1 VLISINAAWNVANFR
16 AGLVRALVADGHE
29 VIAAV
34 PDDGALARVE
44 ALGAR
49 MVVLPM
55 TSASTSV
62 TGDLALFGRYLDLF
76 RRERPDAYL
85 GWTIKP
91 NTYGSLAARLMG
103 VPRINNVSGLGTAF
117 IRETWLTR
125 VAETLY
131 RLGLG
136 GASTVFFQNH
146 ADRDEFVA
154 RGLVAARQTG
164 VLPGS
169 GLDAAHFDPAGYPRA
184 EDGTFRFLMVARL
197 IRDKGV
203 GEFVAA
209 ARIVRARFPEA
220 RFDLL
225 GFLDVDNTTAITRA
239 ELDGW
244 VAEGVVGYCGAAED
258 VRPFLGNADC
268 VVLPSYR
275 EGLSR
280 VLLEAGAMA
289 RPAIA
294 TDVPGCRDVI
304 VPGVTGLLCA
314 VRDPA
319 SLAERMTAMLT
330 MPPDARAAMGHAARA
345 HVIADFGESRVIAAY
360 RAALDRAIAR
370 KPREGAGAIGPAEGI
385 EMGRR
390 R

>member
-1 VLISINAAWNVANFR
+1 MSRVLIAINAAWNVVNFR

-34 PDDGALARVE
+34 PDDGALAAVE

-49 MVVLPM
+49 VVVVPM
-55 TSASTSV
+55 TSASTSI
-62 TGDLALFGRYLDLF
+62 TGDLALLWRYVRLI

-91 NTYGSLAARLMG
+91 NTYGALAARLAG
-103 VPRINNVSGLGTAF
+103 VPRINNVSGLGTVF
-117 IRETWLTR
+117 IRETWVTR
-125 VAETLY
+125 VAEALY

-136 GASTVFFQNH
+136 GAATVFFHNSD
-146 ADRDEFVA
+146 DRDEFVA
-154 RGLVAARQTG
+154 RGLVAPECVE

-169 GLDAAHFDPAGYPRA
+169 GIDLAHYDPAPWPRA
-184 EDGTFRFLMVARL
+184 DDGTFRFLLVARL

-203 GEFVAA
+203 HEFVEA
-209 ARIVRARFPEA
+209 ARIVRASHPHA
-220 RFDLL
+220 RFGLL
-225 GFLDVDNTTAITRA
+225 GFLDVDNATAISRE
-239 ELDGW
+239 ELEGW
-244 VAEGVVGYCGAAED
+244 VAEGVVEYCGAVED

-304 VPGVTGLLCA
+304 VPGETGLLCA
-314 VRDPA
+314 VRDSH
-319 SLAERMTAMLT
+319 SLATRMIDMLALPQERRAQMG
-330 MPPDARAAMGHAARA
+330 RAAQAHIAAKYT
-345 HVIADFGESRVIAAY
+345 ENRVISAY
-360 RAALDRAIAR
+360 RAALARAID
-370 KPREGAGAIGPAEGI
+370 
-385 EMGRR
+385 
-390 R
+390 

>member
-1 VLISINAAWNVANFR
+1 MSRVLISINAAWNVVNFR

-34 PDDGALARVE
+34 PDDGACAAVE

-49 MVVLPM
+49 VAVLPM

-62 TGDLALFGRYLDLF
+62 TGDLALLRRYVRLI

-91 NTYGSLAARLMG
+91 NTYGSLAARLAG
-103 VPRINNVSGLGTAF
+103 VPRIANISGLGTAF

-125 VAETLY
+125 VAEALY

-146 ADRDEFVA
+146 DDCAEFVA
-154 RGLVAARQTG
+154 RGLVDPARAA

-169 GLDAAHFDPAGYPRA
+169 GINTAHYDPSAWPRA
-184 EDGTFRFLMVARL
+184 DDGTFRFLLVARL

-203 GEFVAA
+203 TEFVEA
-209 ARIVRARFPEA
+209 ARIVRLRRSHARFT
-220 RFDLL
+220 LL
-225 GFLDVDNTTAITRA
+225 GFLDVDNATAVTRE

-244 VAEGVVGYCGAAED
+244 VAEGVVEYCGSAAD

-280 VLLEAGAMA
+280 VLLEAAAMA

-294 TDVPGCRDVI
+294 SDVPGCRDVI
-304 VPGVTGLLCA
+304 IPGVTGLLCA
-314 VRDPA
+314 VRDA
-319 SLAERMTAMLT
+319 NSLAARMIELIEA
-330 MPPDARAAMGHAARA
+330 PAEARAAMGRAARA
-345 HVIADFGESRVIAAY
+345 HAAQNFTEDCVISAY
-360 RAALDRAIAR
+360 RAALARAIA
-370 KPREGAGAIGPAEGI
+370 
-385 EMGRR
+385 
-390 R
+390 

>member
-1 VLISINAAWNVANFR
+1 MSRVLISINAAWNVVNFR
-16 AGLVRALVADGHE
+16 AALVRALVADGHE

-34 PDDGALARVE
+34 PDDGALPAVE

-49 MVVLPM
+49 VAVLPM

-62 TGDLALFGRYLDLF
+62 AGDLALLGRYIRLL
-76 RRERPDAYL
+76 RRERPDVFL

-103 VPRINNVSGLGTAF
+103 VPRINNVSGLGTVF
-117 IRETWLTR
+117 IRESWVTR
-125 VAETLY
+125 VAERLY
-131 RLGLG
+131 RIGLG

-146 ADRDEFVA
+146 DDRAEFVK
-154 RGLVAARQTG
+154 RGLVDPAQVE

-169 GLDAAHFDPAGYPRA
+169 GIDAAHYNPAAFPRE
-184 EDGTFRFLMVARL
+184 EDGTVRFLMVARL

-203 GEFVAA
+203 TEFVEA
-209 ARIVRARFPEA
+209 ARIVRARHPHA
-220 RFDLL
+220 RFALL
-225 GFLDVDNTTAITRA
+225 GFLDVDNATAISRA
-239 ELDGW
+239 ELEGW
-244 VAEGVVGYCGAAED
+244 VAEGVVEYCGAADD
-258 VRPFLGNADC
+258 VRPFIGNCDC

-304 VPGVTGLLCA
+304 RAGETGLLCA
-314 VRDPA
+314 LRDPA
-319 SLAERMTAMLT
+319 SLAGQMFALLA
-330 MPPDARAAMGHAARA
+330 MPPAERAAMGLAARA
-345 HVIADFGESRVIAAY
+345 HIAENFDEIRVVNAY
-360 RAALDRAIAR
+360 RAALARAI
-370 KPREGAGAIGPAEGI
+370 
-385 EMGRR
+385 
-390 R
+390 

>member
-1 VLISINAAWNVANFR
+1 MSRVLISINAARNVVNFR
-16 AGLVRALVADGHE
+16 AALVRALVADGHE

-34 PDDGALARVE
+34 PDDGALAAVE

-49 MVVLPM
+49 VAVLPM

-62 TGDLALFGRYLDLF
+62 TGDLALLGRYIRLI

-103 VPRINNVSGLGTAF
+103 VPRINNVSGLGTVF
-117 IRETWLTR
+117 IRESWVTR
-125 VAETLY
+125 VAEQLY

-136 GASTVFFQNH
+136 GSSTVFFQNH
-146 ADRDEFVA
+146 DDRNEFEKRALVDPA
-154 RGLVAARQTG
+154 RVE

-169 GLDAAHFDPAGYPRA
+169 GIDAAHYDPAAFPRA
-184 EDGTFRFLMVARL
+184 GDGTIRFLMVARL

-203 GEFVAA
+203 AEFVEA
-209 ARIVRARFPEA
+209 ARIVRALHPQA
-220 RFDLL
+220 RFALL
-225 GFLDVDNTTAITRA
+225 GFLDVDNATAISRA
-239 ELDGW
+239 ELEGW
-244 VAEGVVGYCGAAED
+244 VAEGVVEYCGAADD
-258 VRPFLGNADC
+258 VRPFIGNCDC
-268 VVLPSYR
+268 LVLPSYR

-304 VPGVTGLLCA
+304 VPGETGLLCA
-314 VRDPA
+314 VRDAA
-319 SLAERMTAMLT
+319 SLAESMTALIA
-330 MPPDARAAMGHAARA
+330 MPPAARAAMGRAARA
-345 HVIADFGESRVIAAY
+345 HIAENFDEIRVVKAY
-360 RAALDRAIAR
+360 RAALARAIS
-370 KPREGAGAIGPAEGI
+370 
-385 EMGRR
+385 
-390 R
+390 

>member
-1 VLISINAAWNVANFR
+1 VVNFR
-16 AGLVRALVADGHE
+16 AALVRALVADGHE

-34 PDDGALARVE
+34 PDDGALERVE

-49 MVVLPM
+49 VAVLPM

-62 TGDLALFGRYLDLF
+62 TGDLALLGRYLGLI

-91 NTYGSLAARLMG
+91 NTYGSLAARLLG

-125 VAETLY
+125 VAEALY

-136 GASTVFFQNH
+136 KSATVFFQNH

-154 RGLVAARQTG
+154 RGLVAAQQTE

-169 GLDAAHFDPAGYPRA
+169 GLDAGHFDPAAFPRA
-184 EDGTFRFLMVARL
+184 DDGTFRFLMVARL

-203 GEFVAA
+203 LEFVEA
-209 ARIVRARFPEA
+209 ARIVRTRFPQARFA
-220 RFDLL
+220 LL
-225 GFLDVDNTTAITRA
+225 GFLDVDNATAVTRE
-239 ELDGW
+239 ELAGW
-244 VAEGVVGYCGAAED
+244 VAEGVVEYCGAAED

-314 VRDPA
+314 LRDPA
-319 SLAERMTAMLT
+319 SLAEQMIAMLIL
-330 MPPDARAAMGHAARA
+330 PPEQRIAMGRAARA
-345 HVIADFGESRVIAAY
+345 HICENFDEARVVSAY
-360 RAALDRAIAR
+360 RAALARAIGE
-370 KPREGAGAIGPAEGI
+370 PGCTGAGAMRSEGDQAGT
-385 EMGRR
+385 GR
-390 R
+390 

>member
-1 VLISINAAWNVANFR
+1 MSRVLISINAAWNVVNFR

-34 PDDGALARVE
+34 PNDGALAAVE

-49 MVVLPM
+49 VAVLPM

-62 TGDLALFGRYLDLF
+62 TGDLALLWRYVRLI
-76 RRERPDAYL
+76 RRERPDVYL

-91 NTYGSLAARLMG
+91 NTYGALAARLAG
-103 VPRINNVSGLGTAF
+103 VPRIANVSGLGTAF

-125 VAETLY
+125 VAEMLY

-136 GASTVFFQNH
+136 GAATVFFQNH
-146 ADRDEFVA
+146 DDRAEFVA
-154 RGLVAARQTG
+154 RRLVAPECVE

-169 GLDAAHFDPAGYPRA
+169 GIDTAHYDPAPWPRA

-203 GEFVAA
+203 TEFVEA
-209 ARIVRARFPEA
+209 ARIVRARHPEA
-220 RFDLL
+220 RFALL
-225 GFLDVDNTTAITRA
+225 GFLDVDNATAISRA
-239 ELDGW
+239 ELEGW
-244 VAEGVVGYCGAAED
+244 VAEGVVEYLGAAED

-304 VPGVTGLLCA
+304 VPGETGLLCA
-314 VRDPA
+314 VRDA
-319 SLAERMTAMLT
+319 QSLAERMIGMIAL
-330 MPPDARAAMGHAARA
+330 PPDTRAAMGRGARA
-345 HVIADFGESRVIAAY
+345 HIAERFAENHVISAY
-360 RAALDRAIAR
+360 RAALARAIQ
-370 KPREGAGAIGPAEGI
+370 
-385 EMGRR
+385 
-390 R
+390 

>member
-1 VLISINAAWNVANFR
+1 MSRVLISVNAAWNVANFR
-16 AGLVRALVADGHE
+16 AALVRALVADGHE

-34 PDDGALARVE
+34 PDDGAIPAVE

-49 MVVLPM
+49 VEPLPM
-55 TSASTSV
+55 TSASTSII
-62 TGDLALFGRYLDLF
+62 GDLSLLRRYLRLI
-76 RRERPDAYL
+76 RREAPDVYL

-103 VPRINNVSGLGTAF
+103 VPRINNVSGLGTVF
-117 IRETWLTR
+117 IRESWVTR
-125 VAETLY
+125 VAERLY

-146 ADRDEFVA
+146 DDCAEFVA
-154 RGLVAARQTG
+154 RGLVDPARVA

-169 GLDAAHFDPAGYPRA
+169 GIDAAHYDPARFPRA
-184 EDGTFRFLMVARL
+184 DDGTFRFLMVARL

-203 GEFVAA
+203 GEFVEA
-209 ARIVRARFPEA
+209 ARIVRARFPQA
-220 RFDLL
+220 RFALL
-225 GFLDVDNTTAITRA
+225 GFLDVDNATAISRA
-239 ELDGW
+239 ELEGW
-244 VAEGVVGYCGAAED
+244 VAEGVVEYCGAAED

-304 VPGVTGLLCA
+304 VPGENGLLCA
-314 VRDPA
+314 VRSAPA
-319 SLAERMTAMLT
+319 LAEAMMAMIDLS
-330 MPPDARAAMGHAARA
+330 PAARIAMGDAARA
-345 HVIADFGESRVIAAY
+345 RVIAEFDESLVISAY
-360 RAALDRAIAR
+360 RAALARAIA
-370 KPREGAGAIGPAEGI
+370 
-385 EMGRR
+385 
-390 R
+390 

>member
-1 VLISINAAWNVANFR
+1 MPRVLIAINAAWNVVNFR

-34 PDDGALARVE
+34 PDDGAIAAVE

-49 MVVLPM
+49 VVAVPM

-62 TGDLALFGRYLDLF
+62 TGDLALLWRYIRLI
-76 RRERPDAYL
+76 RRERPDVYL

-91 NTYGSLAARLMG
+91 NTYGALAARLAG
-103 VPRINNVSGLGTAF
+103 VPRINNVSGLGTVF
-117 IRETWLTR
+117 IRETWVTR
-125 VAETLY
+125 VAEALY

-136 GASTVFFQNH
+136 GAVTVFFQNH
-146 ADRDEFVA
+146 DDRAEFVA
-154 RGLVAARQTG
+154 RGLVAPERTE

-169 GLDAAHFDPAGYPRA
+169 GIDTAHYDPAPWPRA
-184 EDGTFRFLMVARL
+184 EDGTFRFLLVARL

-203 GEFVAA
+203 TEFVEA
-209 ARIVRARFPEA
+209 ARIVRAHHPHA
-220 RFDLL
+220 RFALL
-225 GFLDVDNTTAITRA
+225 GFLDVDNATAVTRA
-239 ELDGW
+239 ELAGW
-244 VAEGVVGYCGAAED
+244 VAEGVVEYCGAAED

-294 TDVPGCRDVI
+294 SDVPGCRDVI
-304 VPGVTGLLCA
+304 LPGVTGLLCA
-314 VRDPA
+314 VRDA
-319 SLAERMTAMLT
+319 GSLAARMIEMVEA
-330 MPPDARAAMGHAARA
+330 PAEARAAMGRAARV
-345 HVIADFGESRVIAAY
+345 HVAENFAENCVISAY
-360 RAALDRAIAR
+360 RAALARAI
-370 KPREGAGAIGPAEGI
+370 E
-385 EMGRR
+385 
-390 R
+390 

>member
-1 VLISINAAWNVANFR
+1 MSRVLIAINAAWNVVNFR

-34 PDDGALARVE
+34 PDDGAIARVE

-49 MVVLPM
+49 VVVVPM
-55 TSASTSV
+55 SSASTSV
-62 TGDLALFGRYLDLF
+62 TGDLALLRRYIGLI

-117 IRETWLTR
+117 IRETWLTK
-125 VAETLY
+125 VAEVLY

-136 GASTVFFQNH
+136 GSSTVFFQNLT
-146 ADRDEFVA
+146 DRDEFVA
-154 RGLVAARQTG
+154 RGLVAAGQTQ

-169 GLDAAHFDPAGYPRA
+169 GLDAAHFDPAAFPRA
-184 EDGTFRFLMVARL
+184 EDGTFRFLMIARL

-203 GEFVAA
+203 CEFVAA
-209 ARIVRARFPEA
+209 ARIVRARFPQA
-220 RFDLL
+220 RFALL
-225 GFLDVDNTTAITRA
+225 GFLDVDNATAITRA

-244 VAEGVVGYCGAAED
+244 VAEGVVEYCGAAED

-294 TDVPGCRDVI
+294 TDVPGCRDAI
-304 VPGVTGLLCA
+304 EPGVTGMLCA

-319 SLAERMTAMLT
+319 SLAERMIAMLT
-330 MPPDARAAMGHAARA
+330 LPADARMAMGRAARA
-345 HVIADFGESRVIAAY
+345 RVIADFAEDHVIAAY
-360 RAALDRAIAR
+360 RAALARAIAMR
-370 KPREGAGAIGPAEGI
+370 AREFESDMDQS
-385 EMGRR
+385 EKQR
-390 R
+390 